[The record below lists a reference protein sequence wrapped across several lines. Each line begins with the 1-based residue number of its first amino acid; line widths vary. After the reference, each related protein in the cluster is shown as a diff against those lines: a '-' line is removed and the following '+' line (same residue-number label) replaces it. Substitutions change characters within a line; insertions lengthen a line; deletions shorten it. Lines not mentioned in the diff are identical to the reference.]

1 MSEKKCPHCNSAIP
15 EESPYCMHCGKYVTG
30 LRTTKSQ
37 PTDTKSKKKKTAAAL
52 LIALAAIILISSS
65 TIIFASQ
72 HKTKPHPTTTAKI
85 VTTKKTSTAT
95 TLKPTTKKKE
105 KVTTTESTTV
115 PTTTTTTTEPTTTTT
130 TTAPTTKA
138 TTAKPTKKKTTTE
151 VLTPTISGSVLKK
164 YPTDKKDSTYE
175 IPYKVKKISR
185 GAFDNKYITTLKFSS
200 REDVECDYNEL
211 FRSMPNLKT
220 IYIYAGTT
228 ADLDGKQYFH
238 GKIIYR

>member
-1 MSEKKCPHCNSAIP
+1 M
-15 EESPYCMHCGKYVTG
+15 
-30 LRTTKSQ
+30 
-37 PTDTKSKKKKTAAAL
+37 
-52 LIALAAIILISSS
+52 
-65 TIIFASQ
+65 
-72 HKTKPHPTTTAKI
+72 
-85 VTTKKTSTAT
+85 
-95 TLKPTTKKKE
+95 
-105 KVTTTESTTV
+105 
-115 PTTTTTTTEPTTTTT
+115 
-130 TTAPTTKA
+130 
-138 TTAKPTKKKTTTE
+138 TAKPTKKKTTTE